1 MWTIELTNPSQCR
14 LDLYDPKTRTADAYM
29 GYILLDVELK
39 PKSLTDK
46 VGDDGRIIII
56 LERCV

>member
-56 LERCV
+56 L